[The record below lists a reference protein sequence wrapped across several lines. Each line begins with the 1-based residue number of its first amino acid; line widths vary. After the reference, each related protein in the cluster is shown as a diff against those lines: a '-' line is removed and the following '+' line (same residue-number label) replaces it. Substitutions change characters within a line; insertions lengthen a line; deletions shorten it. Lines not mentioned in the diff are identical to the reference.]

1 MEAIRSI
8 RHELPKTNT
17 MNIHVSLIPYI
28 KAAGELKTKPTQ
40 HSVQELRRIGI
51 TPHMLVCRTEKE
63 LPKILKDKLA
73 LSCDIDKMLLLK
85 LEMHNQFIKFLFI
98 SLKKEY

>member
-1 MEAIRSI
+1 
-8 RHELPKTNT
+8 
-17 MNIHVSLIPYI
+17 MNIHVSLVPYI

-63 LPKILKDKLA
+63 LPKALKDKLA
-73 LSCDIDKMLLLK
+73 LSCDIDRNAVIEAGDAIYLSNAFTFYKRWYF
-85 LEMHNQFIKFLFI
+85 NSSSRTF
-98 SLKKEY
+98 